1 MAAGIAAGEE
11 VIWSIEPA
19 DFDEETL
26 CLKERPIRFFFPG
39 IAGWVPLAR
48 TSLTVVT
55 RGSGDLGDSERF
67 VLFHA
72 LFKRLRS
79 RLEPLG
85 SEVVDICCTLRKT
98 ARGH

>member
-1 MAAGIAAGEE
+1 MPILTELGLAAGIAGEE
-11 VIWSIEPA
+11 VIWSMEPA
-19 DFDEETL
+19 DFDEETPL
-26 CLKERPIRFFFPG
+26 CLKERIRFFFPG

-55 RGSGDLGDSERF
+55 SRGSGALVDSERF

-85 SEVVDICCTLRKT
+85 SEVVDI
-98 ARGH
+98 